1 MSSAE
6 TVDNRINQVSINLKI
21 IANIKEYDK
30 LMAIDNQIEID
41 HASYVQFLKRWWN
54 GRNRKDT
61 VLFLREFIFNDTFKI
76 IDDTL
81 ENELRNKQEPLHFFR
96 ESNHNI
102 LQKFLLEL
110 KNAITGIHNLKI
122 TYNAD
127 ITIKSQLDVI
137 IEEMEFRI
145 EKIKEA
151 LKINLTQPIP
161 LRNGKIRTEA
171 TLDK

>member
-1 MSSAE
+1 MSNPSE
-6 TVDNRINQVSINLKI
+6 TVDNRINQVFINLKI

-30 LMAIDNQIEID
+30 LISIDNQIEID
-41 HASYVQFLKRWWN
+41 HASYMQFVRRWWN

-61 VLFLREFIFNDTFKI
+61 ILFLKDFIFNDTFKI
-76 IDDTL
+76 IDETL
-81 ENELRNKQEPLHFFR
+81 ENEIRDKREQNFFR

-110 KNAITGIHNLKI
+110 RNAISGLQNLKI
-122 TYNAD
+122 TYNSD
-127 ITIKSQLDVI
+127 IPIKSQLDII

-151 LKINLTQPIP
+151 LKIHLQPLP
-161 LRNGKIRTEA
+161 LRNGKIRSEP